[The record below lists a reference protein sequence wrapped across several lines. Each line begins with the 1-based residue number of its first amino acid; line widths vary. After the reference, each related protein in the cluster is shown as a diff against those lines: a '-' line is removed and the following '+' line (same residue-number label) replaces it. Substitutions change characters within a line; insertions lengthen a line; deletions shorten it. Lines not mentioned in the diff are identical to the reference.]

1 MDSVDYKTV
10 AADLDGIM
18 QQVCETHS
26 PLIIKRDK
34 APSVVMLS
42 LEDYD
47 GLQETVYLLQ
57 SPKNSQRLQSSI
69 RELKD

>member
-10 AADLDGIM
+10 AADLAGIM
-18 QQVCETHS
+18 QQVCEAHS
-26 PLIIKRDK
+26 PVIIKRDR

-42 LEDYD
+42 LEDYE
-47 GLQETVYLLQ
+47 GLQETVFLLQ